1 MVLNVLE
8 EYSDS
13 VYTGHHDGSRRS
25 RPNCLCCTFIL
36 HGPIIE
42 KTTILNL
49 NIMHFSCIA
58 SLCYKNLCT
67 HIRQYTAL
75 LFYIILLSEQ
85 QCVAG
90 NIITN
95 SMVYCLMN
103 VCNCFIMVLKL
114 YIFSAITH
122 SWRG

>member
-8 EYSDS
+8 EHSDS
-13 VYTGHHDGSRRS
+13 VFTGHHDGSSRS
-25 RPNCLCCTFIL
+25 RPNLLSCPFRL
-36 HGPIIE
+36 HGPITENI
-42 KTTILNL
+42 TISNF

-67 HIRQYTAL
+67 HIRQYTDL

-95 SMVYCLMN
+95 STVYCLMN
-103 VCNCFIMVLKL
+103 VYSCFIMVLTL
-114 YIFSAITH
+114 YIFSAVRN
-122 SWRG
+122 SWSR